1 MPDEIVTV
9 STQTTELGTMLESSF
24 NNPSIADALL
34 PDFNKARFI
43 QNAIALV
50 NDTPSL
56 AKYSKTKLLPGLL
69 KGAYMGLDFFAKDC
83 FLVPYG
89 ETLQFQISYKGM
101 IKMAE
106 RFAVRPIN
114 SIYAKVIREGDE
126 FAEGVEKNQPYIN
139 FTPKPL
145 NDGAIIGAFA
155 VVEYQDGTIQYEV
168 MNKNQLETV
177 KHMGAQSGNAW
188 KLFPEEMYKK
198 SVIKRLCKNIALNMG
213 TEQLKVYNADDQQTR
228 EVSEVVN
235 PFSE

>member
-1 MPDEIVTV
+1 MPE
-9 STQTTELGTMLESSF
+9 QTTELATMLENSF
-24 NNPSIADALL
+24 QQPSIADAV
-34 PDFNKARFI
+34 PADFNKARFI

-50 NDTPSL
+50 ADNEQL
-56 AKYSKTKLLPGLL
+56 AKYPKTKLLPGLL
-69 KGAYMGLDFFAKDC
+69 KGAYMGLDFFQKDC

-168 MNKNQLETV
+168 MNKNQLQNV
-177 KHMGAQSGNAW
+177 KAMSKSQTGNAW
-188 KLFPEEMYKK
+188 KMFPEEMYKK
-198 SVIKRLCKNIALNMG
+198 SVVKRLCKNIALNLG
-213 TEQLKVYNADDQQTR
+213 TEQLKVYNADDPIQPK

-235 PFSE
+235 PFTE